1 MNYLIVAIISLLTLL
16 IVNKIHIIPKF
27 FLIFDS
33 PDKKRKIHTSS
44 VPLLGGIIIYI
55 NAIFLISN
63 LIIFSQI
70 SFKNYFLLLILSTI
84 FFFIGF
90 FDDKFK
96 TSPLKKTVIIF
107 ITVFF
112 IFPFEQDLI
121 VKVLT
126 FKDLSKPII
135 LHQSSIFFTV
145 LCVFFL
151 YNFFNFSD
159 GLNGIAISLIIY
171 YFLIFFI
178 YKSFNSLFL
187 VSLIFSFVILLIY
200 NIKNKIFLGNS
211 GTSLLSI
218 LISFI
223 VIESYNNNSSL
234 KCDEIFLLFFVQA
247 IDCIRITLE
256 RLFKN
261 KSPFLADNNHLHH
274 LMTRV
279 VDKKFVFIVY
289 IAFSIIPLAIT
300 HLGVK
305 TNHSLLLNFILYVL
319 IYFYLKNKK

>member
-1 MNYLIVAIISLLTLL
+1 MNYLIVAIISILTLL
-16 IVNKIHIIPKF
+16 IVNKIHIIPKY

-33 PDKKRKIHTSS
+33 PDKKRKVHSSS

-55 NAIFLISN
+55 NVIFLIFN
-63 LIIFSQI
+63 LIIFSQTN
-70 SFKNYFLLLILSTI
+70 FKNSFLLLILSTI

-96 TSPLKKTVIIF
+96 ISPLKKTVIIF
-107 ITVFF
+107 TTIFF
-112 IFPFEQDLI
+112 IFPLEQDLI

-126 FKDLSKPII
+126 FKDLSKPIF
-135 LHQSSIFFTV
+135 LNQSSIFFTV

-171 YFLIFFI
+171 YFLFFFI

-187 VSLIFSFVILLIY
+187 VSLIFSFIILLIY

-211 GTSLLSI
+211 GASLLSI
-218 LISFI
+218 LISFV
-223 VIESYNNNSSL
+223 VIKSYNNNFL
-234 KCDEIFLLFFVQA
+234 PKCDEILLLFFVPA

-256 RLFKN
+256 RLLNN

-274 LMTRV
+274 FMTKA

-289 IAFSIIPLAIT
+289 TTFSIIPLAIT

-305 TNHSLLLNFILYVL
+305 TYNSLFLNSILYLL